1 MIKITL
7 QRREPLPTIY
17 RIFLP
22 VAAILLA
29 LLTASIY
36 VLIAHGDVFKVYY
49 YLITWPFEN
58 PTEIFV
64 TATPLILLAFSV
76 MVAFRARFWN
86 LGPHGQ
92 FIAGGLMAA
101 WIGVQLGGLSSYL
114 LIPFIYVLAWLAGS
128 AVCLISWWLKVKRN
142 QDEVLTTL
150 LIWSAMLQI
159 NAGLLTGPLKSPY
172 TTYPQSAEI
181 SPNAMLPFLIPN
193 TRFHAGVILP
203 FIVLAFLWIL
213 FTKTTIR
220 DKITAA
226 TVPRVATL
234 EGINVPSVYFWVA
247 FISGGIAGLAGANEV
262 MGLLHYMTPFV
273 GPNYGLVALATAM
286 LGGLNPIG
294 VTIATLFYSIIIN
307 GANAMSW
314 NTGVPSFLSDII
326 QAQALI
332 FFLILG
338 VLNNYRIVVVRKPA
352 PKPAAP
358 PKLSIQKFTNG
369 GVGISRPMEFK
380 VTGILRSNAVRI
392 PALLIG
398 TAIVLS
404 IIRLMFPAIKG
415 SFADLFTSS
424 MISLTIFTA
433 TPIVFAA
440 MGEMLLEKTGV
451 INLGIWGIMIAG
463 AGWGFMAAYF
473 MNNLFYGILVAA
485 IIGAIFGAILAFLVV
500 TLEAQQHIA
509 GVAVTFYAMNIT
521 YFIHRVLI
529 GSPLVEPTLPQ
540 TRVWKIPFIGD
551 APFIGALFNQT
562 LYTYIGIYLVTPL
575 LFLILYKTRWGLI
588 IRAVG
593 ENPKAADAL
602 KIRVHL
608 VRYLAIIV
616 GSALMAIGGAFYPL
630 IDLRTFN
637 LNVGGEWSWIAM
649 ALVVLGNWNPIWI
662 WLACVF
668 FGSLNAAQAWLTTTT
683 AQIPYQ
689 FLLAIPYL
697 LTVGLSAIFGKRVRP
712 PKAILQAYRRE

>member
-1 MIKITL
+1 MFKITL

-64 TATPLILLAFSV
+64 TATPLILLAFSILI
-76 MVAFRARFWN
+76 AFRARFWN

-101 WIGVQLGGLSSYL
+101 WIGVQLGGLPSIL
-114 LIPFIYVLAWLAGS
+114 LIPLIYLLAWLAGS

-181 SPNAMLPFLIPN
+181 SRNAMLPILIPS
-193 TRFHAGVILP
+193 TRLHAGVILP
-203 FIVLAFLWIL
+203 FIVLIFLWIL
-213 FTKTTIR
+213 FTKTVMR
-220 DKITAA
+220 DRIIAV

-234 EGINVPSVYFWVA
+234 EGISVSSVYFWVA

-262 MGLLHYMTPFV
+262 MGLLHYMTPFM

-294 VTIATLFYSIIIN
+294 VTISTIFYSIIIN

-338 VLNNYRIVVVRKPA
+338 VFNNYRIVVVRKPTPTMA
-352 PKPAAP
+352 SPRP
-358 PKLSIQKFTNG
+358 SIQGFANG
-369 GVGISRPMEFK
+369 GIKVPRPMELNIA
-380 VTGILRSNAVRI
+380 GILRSNAVRI

-398 TAIVLS
+398 TAIILS
-404 IIRLMFPAIKG
+404 IMRFMFQR
-415 SFADLFTSS
+415 SR
-424 MISLTIFTA
+424 
-433 TPIVFAA
+433 
-440 MGEMLLEKTGV
+440 
-451 INLGIWGIMIAG
+451 
-463 AGWGFMAAYF
+463 
-473 MNNLFYGILVAA
+473 
-485 IIGAIFGAILAFLVV
+485 
-500 TLEAQQHIA
+500 EASQ
-509 GVAVTFYAMNIT
+509 T
-521 YFIHRVLI
+521 YSHR
-529 GSPLVEPTLPQ
+529 
-540 TRVWKIPFIGD
+540 
-551 APFIGALFNQT
+551 A
-562 LYTYIGIYLVTPL
+562 
-575 LFLILYKTRWGLI
+575 
-588 IRAVG
+588 
-593 ENPKAADAL
+593 
-602 KIRVHL
+602 
-608 VRYLAIIV
+608 
-616 GSALMAIGGAFYPL
+616 
-630 IDLRTFN
+630 
-637 LNVGGEWSWIAM
+637 
-649 ALVVLGNWNPIWI
+649 
-662 WLACVF
+662 
-668 FGSLNAAQAWLTTTT
+668 
-683 AQIPYQ
+683 
-689 FLLAIPYL
+689 
-697 LTVGLSAIFGKRVRP
+697 
-712 PKAILQAYRRE
+712 